1 MPSPFRMTQIALVAM
16 LATPAVLV
24 AAESGEITFHG
35 DIEPILQANCQIC
48 HRPGGAGPMPLMTYE
63 QVAPFA
69 GLIEYK
75 TGLRDVAGA
84 MPPWYIEKDI
94 GIQDYKDDMSLSDEE
109 IATISTWARSG
120 SPQGDPADAPAPLVF
135 DDSVKWTLGEPDLIV
150 VMPEVSMKAGAPDWW
165 GTLDPVP
172 TGLTEDRYVK
182 SLEMVEVNDVDM
194 TQVAGVVGG
203 RYIVHH
209 MAIHSAVVTEGGNI
223 QRNAFDTPWPIH
235 EVGRNGDVFDPLA
248 GPLLQANTFMYSGTM
263 HLHST
268 GQDTTGHIELGFRF
282 HEKDYEP
289 KYRQSR
295 SLLGSGQDISVR
307 PNEDNQL
314 LHSYKVLNSPTKII
328 RFEPHL
334 HAPGK
339 RMCLEAIWGSFIE
352 TLTCAGY
359 DHNWVRSYVYEDHAA
374 PLLPAGTILH
384 VYGEMNVTASN
395 INVPDIRNW
404 SGSGNRSVSNMF
416 AELGEHVELTEEQ
429 FQQEMAERREAL
441 DLGPNDHVIGC
452 PLCTLPLVSP
462 TRANEDTNVDTGYVV
477 IAEILS
483 RMNQSPSE
491 EDKRALV
498 ALTNDSNN
506 RLVIILAEIVANI
519 DGVASDEDKALI
531 RNIIRRNE
539 STAPRGVIAVPA
551 PALAIAEAALG
562 FNQVVS
568 AEDKAAL
575 ETIGE
580 GTQ

>member
-1 MPSPFRMTQIALVAM
+1 MQSVPGSTFITLLFLLALPSTL
-16 LATPAVLV
+16 LAQ
-24 AAESGEITFHG
+24 SGEITFHK
-35 DIEPILQANCQIC
+35 DIEPILQANCQTC

-94 GIQDYKDDMSLSDEE
+94 GIHDYKNDMSLSDEA
-109 IATISTWARSG
+109 IATISAWARSG
-120 SPQGDPADAPAPLVF
+120 TPQGDPADAPAPLVF

-150 VMPEVSMKAGAPDWW
+150 VMPEVSMKAGAPDFW
-165 GTLDPVP
+165 GALDPVP

-182 SLEMVEVNDVDM
+182 SLEMVEVNDVDI
-194 TQVAGVVGG
+194 TQVSGVVGG

-209 MAIHSAVVTEGGNI
+209 MEVRSAVETEGGNI
-223 QRNAFDTPWPIH
+223 QGNVFDAPWPVH

-248 GPLLQANTFMYSGTM
+248 GPLLRAGSFMYSGTI

-282 HEKDYEP
+282 HEKGYEP
-289 KYRQSR
+289 KYKQSQ
-295 SLLGSGQDISVR
+295 SGLGSGQDISVR

-314 LHSYKVLNSPTKII
+314 LHSYQILNSPTKIV

-339 RMCLEAIWGSFIE
+339 RMCLEAIWGSSIE

-404 SGSGNRSVSNMF
+404 SGAGNRTVSNMF
-416 AELGEHVELTEEQ
+416 AELGEHVELTDEQ
-429 FQQEMAERREAL
+429 FQQEMAARREAL

-462 TRANEDTNVDTGYVV
+462 TRANEDNNVDSGYVV

-483 RMNQSPSE
+483 SMNNSPSDE
-491 EDKRALV
+491 QNRALV

-506 RLVIILAEIVANI
+506 RLVVTLAEIIANI

-531 RNIIRRNE
+531 RSILRLSERRA
-539 STAPRGVIAVPA
+539 SRGVITVPT
-551 PALAIAEAALG
+551 PALAITEAVLG
-562 FNQVVS
+562 FDQVVS

-580 GTQ
+580 RTQ